1 MGEENQLGKQG
12 NKKGE
17 SMKVKISELRPNP
30 FRNIE
35 HYPID
40 AEKVKTLVASIGQTG
55 FWDNI
60 LARKEDGQIQIAY
73 GHHRLA
79 ALKQAM
85 KPSDAVDIPVKP
97 LDDATMLK
105 IMANENMDEWKLGP
119 GVIDETVR
127 ATKRF
132 LEEHPEELKKLGQAK
147 SSARN
152 EDFVVGAPLI
162 ARFLNWPEGRI
173 SDSLRLMASI
183 DEGIVD
189 RDSAYSLPHQKAA
202 RRFVSAVKEFHLT
215 KSQQKRAVAKINDT
229 DDFSEQGIRD
239 AVVDQVLPKIEKA
252 ETKLQDFSEVIE
264 RIAELISQLSGELDT
279 LIKYKAEFNSPIYR
293 KTFERFSFEA
303 NKSRLLKKFQA
314 LDKEISNEKLAL
326 PKH

>member
-1 MGEENQLGKQG
+1 
-12 NKKGE
+12 
-17 SMKVKISELRPNP
+17 MKVKISELRPNP

-85 KPSDAVDIPVKP
+85 RPGDTVDIPVKP

-105 IMANENMDEWKLGP
+105 IMANENMDEWKTSP

-127 ATKRF
+127 AAKKF
-132 LEEHPEELKKLGQAK
+132 LEEHPEEAKKCGQVK
-147 SSARN
+147 SGPMGP
-152 EDFVVGAPLI
+152 DFGPTLI
-162 ARFLNWPEGRI
+162 SRFLGWDEKRKEGAWNPDRI
-173 SDSLRLMASI
+173 KYAIERLGLI
-183 DEGIVD
+183 DEGIVEPEAI
-189 RDSAYSLPHQKAA
+189 RSLPTERAA
-202 RRFVSAVKEFHLT
+202 RDFVKAVKQFKT
-215 KSQQKRAVAKINDT
+215 KPTSAQQKRA
-229 DDFSEQGIRD
+229 
-239 AVVDQVLPKIEKA
+239 A
-252 ETKLQDFSEVIE
+252 ETIVAMEKGERGEGPVRAALLDEMLPTKARKDQKLQDFSEVIA
-264 RIAELISQLSGELDT
+264 RIAKLISQLSGELDT
-279 LIKYKAEFNSPIYR
+279 LIEYKAEFNSSVYR

-303 NKSRLLKKFQA
+303 NKKRLLKKFQT
-314 LDKEISNEKLAL
+314 LDQEITNEKLAL